1 VTLIDDRG
9 RIAGRLNA
17 VDVAACVVLF
27 LLVPLAIAAYL
38 LFRAPAP
45 TLASVTPKT
54 LFEGRG
60 QRLEIDGANLRPF
73 MRVTFD
79 TIPAGSFLLGSTK
92 YALVDVPE
100 LAPGVYDVVL
110 FDYAREV
117 ARLPKALTIARL
129 AADAE
134 LEVDGAFKAAP
145 DALVAELK
153 AGDALLSSNQPVAA
167 VVAVGAPAPGEMRIR
182 VGADTVAVHVAGRD
196 LPATLRVSCSTTPGA
211 DGVARCTVP
220 TAAGR
225 TVIAPDAL
233 LALTT
238 RGGSAAAF
246 QITSAHAA
254 QPRAEGAPRP

>member
-1 VTLIDDRG
+1 MTILDDRG
-9 RIAGRLNA
+9 RMTGRFNA
-17 VDVAACVVLF
+17 VDVAASVVLF

-45 TLASVTPKT
+45 SLASITPKT

-79 TIPAGSFLLGSTK
+79 TIPAASFLLGSTK
-92 YALVDVPE
+92 YALVDMPE

-129 AADAE
+129 AGAVE
-134 LEVDGAFKAAP
+134 LEVDGAFKAASDP
-145 DALVAELK
+145 LVAELK
-153 AGDALLSSNQPVAA
+153 AGDALLSSNQPIAA
-167 VVAVGAPAPGEMRIR
+167 IVAVGAPAAGDMRIR
-182 VGADTVAVHVAGRD
+182 FGADAVTVPVGERE
-196 LPATLRVSCSTTPGA
+196 LPATLRVSCSPTPGD
-211 DGVARCTVP
+211 DGIARCTVA

-225 TVIAPDAL
+225 TVVAPDAL

-238 RGGSAAAF
+238 RSGRAAAF
-246 QITSAHAA
+246 QITAA
-254 QPRAEGAPRP
+254 RAARPRAAGAPRP